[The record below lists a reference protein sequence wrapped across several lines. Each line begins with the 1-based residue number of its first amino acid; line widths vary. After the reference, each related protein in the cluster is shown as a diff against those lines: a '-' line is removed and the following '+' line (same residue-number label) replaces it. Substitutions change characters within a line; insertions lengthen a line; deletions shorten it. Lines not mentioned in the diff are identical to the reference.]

1 MRIPLSLIKIKLQ
14 IFSDRAQKIEDLV
27 KLEIR
32 MEHVEIFHGQVNA
45 GISGNS
51 ESQSQDEISPMREH

>member
-1 MRIPLSLIKIKLQ
+1 MKLQ

-32 MEHVEIFHGQVNA
+32 MEQVEIFHGQVNA
-45 GISGNS
+45 GIS
-51 ESQSQDEISPMREH
+51 EEIPQVNRRTKSAQ